1 LESRRTTKHQLPQGP
16 QTVARTFLTGLATE
30 IPTAGG
36 NDRVKQF
43 DEAFFGMNVEA
54 VSAKI
59 TELNHEAFAQGL
71 RDSTQ
76 STYDSGVRSYE
87 YFCAKYGF
95 RPNPTREKTLIAFV
109 GWSAVRDTVGSID
122 NYLSGIRSKHIS
134 ATSHGSIAATRLA
147 SSAT

>member
-1 LESRRTTKHQLPQGP
+1 MHDPGSVAAGA

-30 IPTAGG
+30 IQASVPPTAGG

-43 DEAFFGMNVEA
+43 DEEFFGMNVEA
-54 VSAKI
+54 ALAKI

-87 YFCAKYGF
+87 YFLVS
-95 RPNPTREKTLIAFV
+95 RTRHC
-109 GWSAVRDTVGSID
+109 RID
-122 NYLSGIRSKHIS
+122 
-134 ATSHGSIAATRLA
+134 
-147 SSAT
+147 